1 MSGMVE
7 FAPWLGAFETLRVID
22 GVPLFVEQH
31 LAELRRA
38 TTALGL
44 NMNLDLSRA
53 RRELAGRS
61 GRWRW
66 IVDTK
71 DTRTLFTEEPAPKVA
86 AIELSISTLR
96 VGSQNWDARFKT
108 FSYLTHAQAATM
120 SATAEVVLLNEHGQV
135 ASAAR
140 SNIFWRKG
148 SRLYTPVHE
157 TGCRCGVV
165 RGFVLGLGPVEVGHF
180 ALDELVGAE
189 EIFLTNSLRGIV
201 SVNALEGS
209 PLSDFS
215 FAKEV
220 RRQYDRA
227 VKEMVNA

>member
-1 MSGMVE
+1 MSGMAD

-22 GVPLFVEQH
+22 GVPLFMDEH

-38 TTALGL
+38 ATALGL
-44 NMNLDLSRA
+44 NMTLDLSRA
-53 RRELAGRS
+53 KRALAGRS

-66 IVDTK
+66 IVDLEG
-71 DTRTLFTEEPAPKVA
+71 TRTLFTEEEMPRQAPVA
-86 AIELSISTLR
+86 LSISTLR

-108 FSYLTHAQAATM
+108 FSYLTHAQALTM
-120 SATAEVVLLNEHGQV
+120 SVTSEAVLLNEHCEV

-140 SNIFWRKG
+140 ANIFWRKG

-157 TGCRCGVV
+157 AGCRCGIV
-165 RGFVLGLGPVEVGHF
+165 RGFVLGLGPVEVGRF

-201 SVNALEGS
+201 SVNALEGA

-220 RRQYDRA
+220 RRQYDRV
-227 VKEMVNA
+227 VKERVDA

>member
-1 MSGMVE
+1 MSGMAD

-22 GVPLFVEQH
+22 GVPLFVEEH
-31 LAELRRA
+31 LAEFRRA
-38 TTALGL
+38 ATALGL
-44 NMNLDLSRA
+44 NLSLDLSRA
-53 RRELAGRS
+53 KRALAGKS

-66 IVDTK
+66 IVDP
-71 DTRTLFTEEPAPKVA
+71 DGTRTLFTEEEAPKPSPVA
-86 AIELSISTLR
+86 LCISTLR

-108 FSYLTHAQAATM
+108 FSYLTHAQALAM
-120 SATAEVVLLNEHGQV
+120 SATTEAVLLNEHNEV

-140 SNIFWRKG
+140 ANIFWRKG
-148 SRLYTPVHE
+148 ARLYTPVHE
-157 TGCRCGVV
+157 AGCRCGVV

-189 EIFLTNSLRGIV
+189 EIFLTSSLRGIV
-201 SVNALEGS
+201 SVDGLEGA

-215 FAKEV
+215 FAKEA

-227 VKEMVNA
+227 VKEMMSA

>member
-1 MSGMVE
+1 MSGMAD

-22 GVPLFVEQH
+22 GIPLFVEEH

-44 NMNLDLSRA
+44 NLTLALSRA
-53 RRELAGRS
+53 KKELAGRS

-66 IVDTK
+66 IVDTSG
-71 DTRTLFTEEPAPKVA
+71 TRTLFTEE
-86 AIELSISTLR
+86 AIPSPGALPLSISTLR
-96 VGSQNWDARFKT
+96 VSSQNWDARFKT
-108 FSYLTHAQAATM
+108 FSYLTHAQALTM
-120 SATAEVVLLNEHGQV
+120 SATAEVVLLNEHNEV
-135 ASAAR
+135 TSAAR

-148 SRLYTPVHE
+148 ARLYTPVHE
-157 TGCRCGVV
+157 AGCRCGVV

-180 ALDELVGAE
+180 TLDELVGAE

-201 SVNALEGS
+201 SINALEGS

-215 FAKEV
+215 FAKET
-220 RRQYDRA
+220 RKQYDRA
-227 VKEMVNA
+227 VKGMVNA